1 MHLSKKN
8 LANIPDAR
16 VVKPNGSMFTLPEK
30 ILQFGT
36 GVLLRGLPDY
46 FIDKANRNGIFNGR
60 IVVVK
65 STDAGDT
72 NAFDEQDN
80 LYTLCIWGIE
90 QGKKIEENIIC
101 SAISRVL
108 SAKHQ
113 WLEILQCA
121 HKPLLKIIISNTT
134 EAGLQL
140 VKEDISQQPPV
151 SFPAKLTAFLSERYK
166 AFRGSPA
173 SGMVIIPTELVTDNG
188 KKLQAMVLELAAFNN
203 LSDSFIEWVK
213 NHNRFCN
220 SLVDRIVPGKP
231 DVVAKKVIESELGYT
246 DELMAVCEVY
256 RLWAI
261 EGDEQVRSVL
271 SFAEAD
277 KNVIIAPDIE
287 IYKELKLRL
296 LNCTHTLCCGPAFLS
311 GFTTVKEAMDNTSF
325 ATFMEALMMKDIAPA
340 IPCNLPENAAYD
352 FGMQVLD
359 RFRNPH
365 IKHEWINITLYYSL
379 KMKMRMLPV
388 LQRYYVL
395 YNKVPEYIAA
405 GFAAY
410 LLFMKATKQQDGK
423 YFGESNGKPYP
434 INDEHAVWYY
444 ELWQQTDINKI
455 VAETL
460 QNKTL
465 WDTDLSQL
473 NGFADAVTAKLQ
485 LYIKEGVKF

>member
-1 MHLSKKN
+1 MYLSKN
-8 LANIPDAR
+8 NISNITSEHVIRPA
-16 VVKPNGSMFTLPEK
+16 KELFALPEK
-30 ILQFGT
+30 VLQFGT

-46 FIDKANRNGIFNGR
+46 FIDKANRNDIFKGR

-65 STDAGDT
+65 STEAGDT
-72 NAFDEQDN
+72 NAFDGQDN
-80 LYTLCIWGIE
+80 LYTLCIRGIE
-90 QGKKIEENIIC
+90 QGNKIEENIIC
-101 SAISRVL
+101 SAVSRVL
-108 SAKHQ
+108 SAKLQ
-113 WLEILQCA
+113 WKEILQCA

-140 VKEDISQQPPV
+140 MKEDINQQPPV
-151 SFPAKLTAFLSERYK
+151 SFPAKLTAFLFERYK

-173 SGMVIIPTELVTDNG
+173 SGMVIVPTELVTDNG
-188 KKLQAMVLELAAFNN
+188 KKLLAMVLELAAFNN
-203 LSDSFIEWVK
+203 LNESFIEWVK

-231 DVVAKKVIESELGYT
+231 DAVTKHEIETALGYT
-246 DELMAVCEVY
+246 DDLMAVCEVY

-261 EGDEQVRSVL
+261 EGDEYIRAVL

-277 KNVIIAPDIE
+277 KNVIITPDIE

-311 GFTTVKEAMDNTSF
+311 GFTTVKEAMGNASF
-325 ATFMEALMMKDIAPA
+325 STFMEALMMKDIASA
-340 IPCNLPENAAYD
+340 IPYDLPENAAYN

-388 LQRYYVL
+388 LQRYYTL
-395 YNKVPEYIAA
+395 YNKVPEYIAE

-410 LLFMKATKQQDGK
+410 LLFMKATRHENEK
-423 YFGESNGKPYP
+423 YFGESNGKSYP
-434 INDEHAVWYY
+434 INDEHAAWYY
-444 ELWQQTDINKI
+444 ALWQQNDTGKI
-455 VAETL
+455 VIAAL
-460 QNKTL
+460 QNQAL
-465 WDTDLSQL
+465 WDADLSQL
-473 NGFADAVTAKLQ
+473 KGFADAVTAKLQ
-485 LYIKEGVKF
+485 LYMKEGIKF